1 MIRIS
6 RFAPL
11 ALLVLSVSALDACR
25 RQPVVEVTPPAV
37 NEDSIRAAQEA
48 ERQRQ
53 AALEAERARQ
63 AEADRLARLRA
74 DSIANAQ
81 RMMENNRNTLMMRV
95 HFDYDSDA
103 LRADAQSTLDQ
114 KVAILNANPAIRLRI
129 GGHTDA
135 RGSDEYNMALGLRRA
150 NAARR
155 YLVDRGVA
163 DSRLETVSY
172 GEEQPMAQGNDE
184 GAWSQN
190 RRAEFQILSGI

>member
-11 ALLVLSVSALDACR
+11 ALMVLSVAALDACR
-25 RQPVVEVTPPAV
+25 RQPVVEAVPAV

-114 KVAILNANPAIRLRI
+114 KVAILNANPSIRLRI

-172 GEEQPMAQGNDE
+172 GEEQPMAQGSDE